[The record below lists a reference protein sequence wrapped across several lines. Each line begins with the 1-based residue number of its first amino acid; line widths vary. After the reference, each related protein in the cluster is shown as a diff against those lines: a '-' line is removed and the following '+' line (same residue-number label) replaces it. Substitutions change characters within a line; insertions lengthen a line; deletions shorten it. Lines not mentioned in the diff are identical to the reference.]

1 MPNFLDFVRAAPAEF
16 PIEINEQP
24 TSTYE
29 QPDLS
34 RIKAFIF
41 DVDGV
46 LTDGSLLCLASGE
59 QVRAFNIKDGFA
71 IRHAIKKGY
80 VVAIISGRKEE
91 GVYKRLQSL
100 DVQHIYLGVD
110 NKEEVFL
117 NFLQEQNLLADEVA
131 YMGDDVPDLLVMQQC
146 GLAACP
152 ADAAPDVLEIC
163 HYVSEILGGR
173 GAVRDLIEMVMK
185 RHSKW

>member
-1 MPNFLDFVRAAPAEF
+1 MND
-16 PIEINEQP
+16 
-24 TSTYE
+24 
-29 QPDLS
+29 QPDFS
-34 RIKAFIF
+34 AIKAFIF

-46 LTDGSLLCLASGE
+46 LTDGTMLCLASGE

-110 NKEEVFL
+110 NKDEVFQG
-117 NFLQEQNLLADEVA
+117 FLQEQNLVPEQIA
-131 YMGDDVPDLLVMQQC
+131 YMGDDVPDIAVMQQC

-152 ADAAPDVLEIC
+152 ADAAQDVLDIC
-163 HYVSEILGGR
+163 HYVSEILGGK
-173 GAVRDLIEMVMK
+173 GAVRDLIENIMK
-185 RHSKW
+185 THSKW

>member
-1 MPNFLDFVRAAPAEF
+1 MDYINFAA
-16 PIEINEQP
+16 
-24 TSTYE
+24 
-29 QPDLS
+29 
-34 RIKAFIF
+34 IKAFIF

-59 QVRAFNIKDGFA
+59 QVRTFNIKDGFA

-110 NKEEVFL
+110 NKEEVFRA
-117 NFLQEQNLLADEVA
+117 FLEEQNLIPEQIA
-131 YMGDDVPDLLVMQQC
+131 YMGDDVPDLAVMQQC

-152 ADAAPDVLEIC
+152 ADAAADVLEIC
-163 HYVSEILGGR
+163 HYVSEIPGGK
-173 GAVRDLIEMVMK
+173 GAVRDFIEIVLK
-185 RHSKW
+185 RHSKWWIIKNIRKIIYLKGSKLAIL

>member
-1 MPNFLDFVRAAPAEF
+1 MNKQLAFSD
-16 PIEINEQP
+16 
-24 TSTYE
+24 
-29 QPDLS
+29 
-34 RIKAFIF
+34 IKAFIF

-46 LTDGSLLCLASGE
+46 LTDGTMLCFANGE

-80 VVAIISGRKEE
+80 VIAIISGRKEE

-110 NKEEVFL
+110 NKDEVFQA
-117 NFLQEQNLLADEVA
+117 FLQEQNLRPEQVA
-131 YMGDDVPDLLVMQQC
+131 YMGDDVPDIAVMQQC

-152 ADAAPDVLEIC
+152 ADAATDVLDIC
-163 HYVSEILGGR
+163 HYVSESLGGK
-173 GAVRDLIEMVMK
+173 GAVRDLIEMIMK
-185 RHSKW
+185 THSKW

>member
-1 MPNFLDFVRAAPAEF
+1 MPNFLDFVRAANSESAA
-16 PIEINEQP
+16 ITNEQP
-24 TSTYE
+24 TNRCK
-29 QPDLS
+29 QPNFDS
-34 RIKAFIF
+34 VKAFIF

-71 IRHAIKKGY
+71 IRQAIKKGY

-100 DVQHIYLGVD
+100 DVTHIYLGVD
-110 NKEEVFL
+110 DKEEVFRA
-117 NFLQEQNLLADEVA
+117 FLQEQNLAPVQIA
-131 YMGDDVPDLLVMQQC
+131 YMGDDVPDLAVMQQC

-152 ADAAPDVLEIC
+152 ADAADDVQAIC
-163 HYVSEILGGR
+163 HYISHLPGGK
-173 GAVRDLIEMVMK
+173 GAVRDLIEFIMK